1 MTLEQ
6 IKQKQLGLNELLQ
19 IHLDDLENIIIAMMG
34 NHPEENTKSS
44 DEAELSGGLLYDI
57 DSAQKS
63 LERKIDKLCIL
74 KQKLYISI
82 FEPIDICIKA

>member
-19 IHLDDLENIIIAMMG
+19 IHLNDLENIIITMMG
-34 NHPEENTKSS
+34 NHPEENTKPS
-44 DEAELSGGLLYDI
+44 DVAELSGGLLYDI

-63 LERKIDKLCIL
+63 LERKIDKLCNL
-74 KQKLYISI
+74 KQKLYNSI
-82 FEPIDICIKA
+82 YEPIETCIKA

>member
-19 IHLDDLENIIIAMMG
+19 IHLDDLENTITIMMG
-34 NHPEENTKSS
+34 NYPEENVKSS
-44 DEAELSGGLLYDI
+44 DEAELSGGLLHGI

-63 LERKIDKLCIL
+63 LERKIDKLCNL
-74 KQKLYISI
+74 KQRLQNSI
-82 FEPIDICIKA
+82 YEPIETCVKA

>member
-6 IKQKQLGLNELLQ
+6 IKQKQLGLNDLLQ
-19 IHLDDLENIIIAMMG
+19 LHLNDLENTIITMMG

-44 DEAELSGGLLYDI
+44 DEAEFSGGLLYDI

-63 LERKIDKLCIL
+63 LEIKIDKLCNL
-74 KQKLYISI
+74 KQKLYNSI
-82 FEPIDICIKA
+82 YEPIKA